1 MDVEFD
7 LLQVCTRTQ
16 INLLWV
22 RSHRL
27 QHLRSSQAK
36 KLWPHRTERIIYY
49 IILDRRRKQSACMPW
64 PLIALIFLNNR
75 NNQLFPR
82 WSSVPSLDCIDG
94 YFRSQCNICSCWRC
108 ALPAS
113 AAAEEDFHGWLGHS
127 HEEWKEKP
135 DHHSIWTEQGF
146 GKVEVRVPR
155 NYLYHRYPWATS
167 THMLGRRHDFSG
179 TSDLARPW
187 AIPERA
193 PKLSERAPRQHFKSQ
208 HLRCGPK
215 WVYEIEWRPWSQK
228 SSFCSFLLDL
238 AGLYFGIHQ
247 KEGGKWRPWC
257 DHDHGHAGRHLCGSW
272 PRAPG
277 WAYIQQSHRFD
288 EELAAKGPGQLHPSF
303 PETMQHVSSPIQL
316 KRQQDKP

>member
-7 LLQVCTRTQ
+7 LLQVCTRTH

-36 KLWPHRTERIIYY
+36 KLWPHRTERIIYIYIYIY
-49 IILDRRRKQSACMPW
+49 IIIDILYYTRPQSVQHLLLLKMRTASFGSSRGGFPQLTWPQPWRMERKAW
-64 PLIALIFLNNR
+64 
-75 NNQLFPR
+75 
-82 WSSVPSLDCIDG
+82 PSLHMDRTRVC
-94 YFRSQCNICSCWRC
+94 Q
-108 ALPAS
+108 
-113 AAAEEDFHGWLGHS
+113 GWS
-127 HEEWKEKP
+127 TSTKELL
-135 DHHSIWTEQGF
+135 
-146 GKVEVRVPR
+146 
-155 NYLYHRYPWATS
+155 YLYHRYPWATS
-167 THMLGRRHDFSG
+167 NHMLGRRHDFSG

-303 PETMQHVSSPIQL
+303 PETMQHVSSPPIQL